1 MGKMT
6 AAVVL
11 VVAVT
16 AIAAA
21 AVLRGGSRDAA
32 HAQRANRDAVK
43 VHGEWTIEVRTKT
56 GAVVERRRFHN
67 DLVPGGASALSQF
80 LGRGKTVGRWQISM
94 PPAGVCGAFFCNI
107 REPGAALGVLPPAD
121 TGQDLT
127 VSIPPTGVDAGKL
140 VLHGTV
146 AATSVGAVTSVNTLV
161 QECSLADGT
170 GADCAPMG
178 YVTFSARVLG
188 TPIAVQPTQQIAA
201 TVRFS
206 FS

>member
-1 MGKMT
+1 MGGKMT

-11 VVAVT
+11 VVLAG
-16 AIAAA
+16 IAAA
-21 AVLRGGSRDAA
+21 AAVRGGSHDAA
-32 HAQRANRDAVK
+32 DARRANGDAVK
-43 VHGEWTIEVRTKT
+43 VHGDWTIEVRTKN

-67 DLVPGGASALSQF
+67 DLVPGGANALSQI
-80 LGRGKTVGRWQISM
+80 LGRGKVVGKWQISM

-107 REPGAALGVLPPAD
+107 REPGAALGVLPPDD

-127 VSIPPTGVDAGKL
+127 VSMPTTGPDTGKL

-146 AATSVGAVTSVNTLV
+146 TATSAASITSVNTLV
-161 QECSLADGT
+161 QECSLADGA
-170 GADCAPMG
+170 GADCAPTG

-188 TPIAVQPTQQIAA
+188 TAIAVQPTQQIAA